1 MVISPPSTE
10 DFRPVEAFASWL
22 ETQPHRAHLDRK
34 QNRRR
39 ARRYRLAMMRLVDEF
54 GVAALEAPQRFQAEG
69 GDSSVGRTWQQRMSL
84 TAVRAYCAFT
94 RGMRGEAG
102 EMRSEGRVPVSL
114 RRALWLRDVGPLF
127 RGHCRTPWCRAVVD
141 VLSFHAGHCKAR
153 SKGGR
158 NSLDNLVVLCPCCNA
173 SMGTEDFADWSGRG
187 AGAQPAEAPASEG
200 ASAAPQTAVPASGRR
215 QVSRK

>member
-1 MVISPPSTE
+1 MAISPPSTE
-10 DFRPVEAFASWL
+10 DLQPIEAFALWL
-22 ETQPHRAHLDRK
+22 EAQPHRAHLDRQ

-39 ARRYRLAMMRLVDEF
+39 ARRYRLAMIRLVDEF
-54 GVAALEAPQRFQAEG
+54 GVEALEAPQRF
-69 GDSSVGRTWQQRMSL
+69 GDSSVGSTWQRRMSL

-94 RGMRGEAG
+94 REVRGQAG
-102 EMRSEGRVPVSL
+102 TVRPEGRVPVSL

-153 SKGGR
+153 SRGGR
-158 NSLDNLVVLCPCCNA
+158 NRLDNLVVLCPCCNA

-187 AGAQPAEAPASEG
+187 AGFQPTETSASEG
-200 ASAAPQTAVPASGRR
+200 ASATPQTVVPASGRR
-215 QVSRK
+215 QVSWK